1 MLGKII
7 TSFIDM
13 LHRDHDEIY
22 VESIVSSSKLSNDG
36 AFTDFAIYDDSNL
49 SRLIATYSA
58 EANKSID
65 SIWLNFG
72 QYSFKTL
79 FEQHS
84 HITKNYHD
92 LLSVMSHLDSKIHPA
107 LNLLYSEISF
117 PRFTVLDSSDHEIT
131 LAYES
136 ERNLVD
142 FAEGLIAGC
151 AEYFAQSVTIK
162 RQNSPAFSAI
172 FTVQLEPAHSPE
184 TTGGTAYE

>member
-22 VESIVSSSKLSNDG
+22 VDSIVSSSKVISDG
-36 AFTDFAIYDDSNL
+36 A
-49 SRLIATYSA
+49 
-58 EANKSID
+58 
-65 SIWLNFG
+65 
-72 QYSFKTL
+72 
-79 FEQHS
+79 
-84 HITKNYHD
+84 
-92 LLSVMSHLDSKIHPA
+92 
-107 LNLLYSEISF
+107 
-117 PRFTVLDSSDHEIT
+117 FTVLDSSEHEIT

-151 AEYFAQSVTIK
+151 AEYFAQTVTIK